1 MPRNVL
7 LLQGPVGPFFKKL
20 ATDLEQHGHN
30 VVKVN
35 LNGGD
40 WLFYHSGNVLNF
52 RDDASVW
59 PFWIESVMV
68 GRQIDRIYLFGDCRS
83 YHRQAI
89 KIARRL
95 DIEVYVFEE
104 GYVRPNYITL
114 ERDGVNGFSSACD
127 SDTIATELE
136 ARDSLSASENET
148 SQPVQGVFFKA
159 SCLAMKYYMAS
170 SVLRWRFPQYVHHRP
185 LKTLSEGSIWIRSG
199 FRKWV
204 YKVTEYQTSRKLLQR
219 KEKFFLVPLQVHN
232 DMQVIQHSDFGSV
245 EEFIDRVLISFS
257 SADENTS
264 IAFKH
269 HPYDRGYK
277 NYQKLIVRLAE
288 EYGLSG
294 RVHYIH
300 DTDLPRLLQRAQGTV
315 LINSTVGISSLYH
328 QTPVK
333 AMGKAI
339 YNFAGL
345 THQGSLESFW
355 TNPEKVDVKKYA
367 AYRDYLIEKT
377 QLNGSIYTSVA
388 NAKSALGINWGSE
401 KYKTHL
407 QPTSENVV
415 DISTR
420 RDERKLSM
428 VEEVGPRNV
437 AI

>member
-7 LLQGPVGPFFKKL
+7 LLQGPVGPFFRNL

-40 WLFYHSGNVLNF
+40 WLFYHSGSVLNF
-52 RDDASVW
+52 REDAVVW
-59 PFWIESVMV
+59 PYWIESVMV

-89 KIARRL
+89 TIARRL
-95 DIEVYVFEE
+95 NIEVYVFEE

-127 SDTIATELE
+127 PDTVNTQLE
-136 ARDSLSASENET
+136 ARADSTTET
-148 SQPVQGVFFKA
+148 SKSSQPVKSVFFKA
-159 SCLAMKYYMAS
+159 ACLAMKYYMAS
-170 SVLRWRFPQYVHHRP
+170 SALRWRFPNYVHHRP

-199 FRKWV
+199 WRKWL
-204 YKVTEYQTSRKLLQR
+204 YKFTEYQTSRKLLKGKNR
-219 KEKFFLVPLQVHN
+219 FFLVPLQVHN

-257 SADENTS
+257 TADENTS

-277 NYQKLIVRLAE
+277 NYRKLIERLAGD
-288 EYGLSG
+288 YGLKG

-300 DTDLPRLLQRAQGTV
+300 DTDLPRLLQRAEGAV
-315 LINSTVGISSLYH
+315 LINSTVGISSMYH

-339 YNFAGL
+339 YDLPGL

-355 TNPEKVDVKKYA
+355 QNPEKVDVSKYT
-367 AYRDYLIEKT
+367 AYRNYLIATT
-377 QLNGSIYTSVA
+377 QLNGSIYTGIT
-388 NAKSALGINWGSE
+388 NAKSALGVNWCGE

-407 QPTSENVV
+407 QATFDNVV
-415 DISTR
+415 DINAGR
-420 RDERKLSM
+420 KERKNT
-428 VEEVGPRNV
+428 VVPEVTRQNV
-437 AI
+437 AV